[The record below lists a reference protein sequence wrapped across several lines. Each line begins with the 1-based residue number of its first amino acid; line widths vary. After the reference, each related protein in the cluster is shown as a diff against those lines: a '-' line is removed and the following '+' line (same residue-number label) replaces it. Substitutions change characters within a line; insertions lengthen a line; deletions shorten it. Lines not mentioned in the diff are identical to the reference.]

1 MKIKKLVAIGIV
13 AAMAVSLVACGGTKI
28 TEMSLESEMT
38 ISKGSDYQL
47 EVTYKTAKE
56 VDEAKIAEL
65 ASKYELEWTSSDET
79 VAFVDQTGLVTA
91 VDVGEADIS
100 VAVKGKELSATCKV
114 TVDNPVTGIN
124 VTKQLNLTV
133 EGESKKINASVNPKD
148 ATGYEIQY
156 ESSDEKIA
164 TVDKNGNVTPVAEG
178 ECVIKTTAVAATAE
192 DKVVDTKAEES
203 ASSAASEVIDL
214 TKDEKSADKTV
225 LASGETKV
233 TVKAKEEVKA
243 KDGELI
249 NAEKATTDKK
259 STSDKKTTSASGTKS
274 NGTSAS
280 ASNGSANAVGSASS
294 SSTATVNPT
303 PAPVAP
309 TPAPAPV
316 QPDPTPAPAPVQP
329 DPAPAPDPQPEQPAP
344 APEPDPAPAPD
355 PEPEYPT
362 GDRFN
367 EASDRDNYIIE
378 GGGTSEGDGGEATQA
393 PGWD

>member
-1 MKIKKLVAIGIV
+1 MKRIFAVFL

-28 TEMSLESEMT
+28 TEMSLEPELT
-38 ISKGSDYQL
+38 ISKGGDYQL

-56 VDEAKIAEL
+56 VDEAKIAEM
-65 ASKYELEWTSSDET
+65 AAKYELEWASSDET

-124 VTKQLNLTV
+124 VPKQLNLTAGD
-133 EGESKKINASVNPKD
+133 EKKKIEASVNPKD
-148 ATGYEIQY
+148 AARYELQY
-156 ESSDEKIA
+156 ESSDEKVA

-178 ECVIKTTAVAATAE
+178 ECVIKTTAVATTAE
-192 DKVVDTKAEES
+192 DNAADVMEKDS

-214 TKDEKSADKTV
+214 TKEEKAEDKKV
-225 LASGETKV
+225 LASGETKI

-243 KDGELI
+243 KDGVLI

-259 STSDKKTTSASGTKS
+259 NSSDKTSTSASSTKSNNTTASATSNSSNTTS
-274 NGTSAS
+274 NGTSSSGGATAS
-280 ASNGSANAVGSASS
+280 V
-294 SSTATVNPT
+294 T
-303 PAPVAP
+303 PA
-309 TPAPAPV
+309 TPAPAPAAPTPV
-316 QPDPTPAPAPVQP
+316 PAPAQPDPTPVPAPVEP
-329 DPAPAPDPQPEQPAP
+329 DPAPAPDPQPEPEQPAP
-344 APEPDPAPAPD
+344 DPD

-367 EASDRDNYIIE
+367 NASDRDNTIIE
-378 GGGTSEGDGGEATQA
+378 GGGISEGNGGDAE
-393 PGWD
+393 PMPD